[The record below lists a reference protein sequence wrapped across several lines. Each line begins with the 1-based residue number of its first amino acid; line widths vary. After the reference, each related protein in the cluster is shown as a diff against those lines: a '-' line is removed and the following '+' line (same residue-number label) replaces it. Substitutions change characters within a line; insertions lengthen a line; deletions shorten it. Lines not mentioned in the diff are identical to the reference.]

1 MTLQGL
7 IFTDTSELNHQNLQ
21 PAFLGLTP
29 FFEPQN
35 WTHAA
40 RSGPHCAL
48 HPGDSEPEEGLF
60 PTGAVDTVPGVA
72 GVHGG
77 LHGTL

>member
-7 IFTDTSELNHQNLQ
+7 IFTDTSERNHQNLQ

-35 WTHAA
+35 WTHA
-40 RSGPHCAL
+40 
-48 HPGDSEPEEGLF
+48 EPEEGLF